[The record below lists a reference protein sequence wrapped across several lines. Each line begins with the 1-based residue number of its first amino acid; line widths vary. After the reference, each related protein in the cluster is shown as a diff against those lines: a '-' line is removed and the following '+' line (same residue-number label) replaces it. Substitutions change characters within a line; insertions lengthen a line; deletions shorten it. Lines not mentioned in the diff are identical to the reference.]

1 MPVARTSSFLARPD
15 CKRANA
21 TVSAGFGAAAKSWW
35 VPRRS
40 YTVQRGGGAQRR
52 REAEGGKKYLA
63 PDLPGTIC
71 FPNSGED
78 CVPGI
83 GRQCSGGAPATPGL
97 IHGLWRGAGGVAR
110 LPTSRDTQHLPPHPQ
125 GTKGKRLVGR
135 NPAQPVPCRTLQCES
150 QGWGL

>member
-1 MPVARTSSFLARPD
+1 MARTSSFLARPD

-52 REAEGGKKYLA
+52 REAEGG
-63 PDLPGTIC
+63 GEI
-71 FPNSGED
+71 SGSRSTWD
-78 CVPGI
+78 NLFSQQRRGLCTRN
-83 GRQCSGGAPATPGL
+83 RQAVQRGGAPATPGL